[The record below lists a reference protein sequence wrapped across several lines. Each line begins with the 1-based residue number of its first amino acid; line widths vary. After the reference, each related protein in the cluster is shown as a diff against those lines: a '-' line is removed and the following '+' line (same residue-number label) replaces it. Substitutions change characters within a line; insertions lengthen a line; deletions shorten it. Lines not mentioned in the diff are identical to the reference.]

1 MTIWWSEVQG
11 AKLPVRQRL
20 VPPPLD
26 VVREVT
32 VEGALRAQAAYCAEP
47 PDGVAEKIRGTGD
60 DAVEVLDN
68 SVTLKVASS
77 LLPQMTVVLA
87 GRVGGAA
94 TTGVGSVDS
103 ETTWR
108 VHRLVML
115 PVRHAILP
123 DGVRPRYMLFLS
135 FGSLIRL

>member
-1 MTIWWSEVQG
+1 M
-11 AKLPVRQRL
+11 PVRQRL

-77 LLPQMTVVLA
+77 LRPQMTVVLA
-87 GRVGGAA
+87 TDRQRTGGRLHGLSRPMIMAQN
-94 TTGVGSVDS
+94 GS
-103 ETTWR
+103 
-108 VHRLVML
+108 
-115 PVRHAILP
+115 IN
-123 DGVRPRYMLFLS
+123 GF
-135 FGSLIRL
+135 

>member
-108 VHRLVML
+108 VHW
-115 PVRHAILP
+115 
-123 DGVRPRYMLFLS
+123 
-135 FGSLIRL
+135 